1 MELMMQSE
9 VRTFGLIAI
18 LATLLAANAA
28 ATAEPSVEYQVK
40 AAYLSKFGNF
50 VQWPSAGESSQEK
63 QAFIC
68 IYGKD
73 PFGDALDQAV
83 RGRRIGQRDI
93 AIRRIDRDTAKEVDG
108 CQILYT
114 GETNAEQLGEILKAV
129 HGKDVLTVS
138 EARDGPEAA
147 PIIRFLIQNN
157 SVRFE
162 IDERA
167 ATENGLVIS
176 SQLLALAASVKT
188 GK

>member
-1 MELMMQSE
+1 MRL
-9 VRTFGLIAI
+9 RAGLFR
-18 LATLLAANAA
+18 LALLAGTLAVAPAGAA
-28 ATAEPSVEYQVK
+28 DASVEYQIK

-50 VQWPSAGESSQEK
+50 IQWPADGPSSQQK

-73 PFGDALDQAV
+73 PFGDALDKAV
-83 RGRRIGQRDI
+83 SGRRIGTRDI
-93 AIRRIDRDTAKEVDG
+93 AIRRISRNAAAEAAG

-114 GETNAEQLGEILKAV
+114 GETRADQLAEVLKAV
-129 HGKDVLTVS
+129 RGRDVLTVS
-138 EARDGPEAA
+138 DTRDGPDAA
-147 PIIRFLIQNN
+147 PIITFLIQNN

-176 SQLLALAASVKT
+176 SQLLALAASVKA